1 MVQLTRI
8 YTRGGD
14 KGKTSLGTGER
25 VLKSSPRI
33 AAIGD
38 VDEANSCIGLARI
51 AADAQIDRLLS
62 HVQNDLFDM
71 GADLCVGEEEETGK
85 ERLRIHPHQI
95 RFLEEKID
103 YYNKDLPPLKS
114 FVLPGGTLLS
124 ARLHHARTIVR
135 RAERTICFLKEKES
149 VNAFIIQYINRL
161 SDLLFV
167 LARFSNHQEEGDVL
181 WIPGAHR

>member
-14 KGKTSLGTGER
+14 KGKTSLGAGGR

-38 VDEANSCIGLARI
+38 VDETNACIGLARLV
-51 AADAQIDRLLS
+51 ADEEMDKLLA
-62 HVQNDLFDM
+62 HIQNDLFDM
-71 GADLCVGEEEETGK
+71 GADLCVPEEGEGSK

-95 RFLEEKID
+95 TFLEEKID
-103 YYNKDLPPLKS
+103 YYNKPLPPLKS
-114 FVLPGGTLLS
+114 FVLPGGSPLS
-124 ARLHHARTIVR
+124 ANLHQARAVAR
-135 RAERTICFLKEKES
+135 RAERTICVLKNTES
-149 VNAFIIQYINRL
+149 VNEYVIQYINRL

-167 LARFSNHQEEGDVL
+167 LARFSNHQRDGDVL
-181 WIPGAHR
+181 WVPGAYR

>member
-14 KGKTSLGTGER
+14 KGKTSLGGGGR

-38 VDEANSCIGLARI
+38 VDETNACIGLARLV
-51 AADAQIDRLLS
+51 AAEEIDKLLA
-62 HVQNDLFDM
+62 HIQNDLFDM
-71 GADLCVGEEEETGK
+71 GADLCAPEEGKGSK

-95 RFLEEKID
+95 TFLEEKID
-103 YYNKDLPPLKS
+103 YYNKPLPPLKS
-114 FVLPGGTLLS
+114 FVLPGGSPLS
-124 ARLHHARTIVR
+124 ASLHQARAVAR
-135 RAERTICFLKEKES
+135 RAERTICVLKNTES
-149 VNAFIIQYINRL
+149 VNEYVIQYINRL

-167 LARFSNHQEEGDVL
+167 LARFSNHQMDGDVL
-181 WIPGAHR
+181 WVPGAYR